1 MPLLAF
7 LVTIPLGDFIS
18 KMPKNE
24 QEPPKRFV
32 EGVRLPGKPPL
43 AVKDI
48 TGEWRLGYEA
58 YDVQTSEGTAEI
70 VINLAI
76 EFKADGNYQ
85 L

>member
-43 AVKDI
+43 AV
-48 TGEWRLGYEA
+48 
-58 YDVQTSEGTAEI
+58 
-70 VINLAI
+70 
-76 EFKADGNYQ
+76 
-85 L
+85 